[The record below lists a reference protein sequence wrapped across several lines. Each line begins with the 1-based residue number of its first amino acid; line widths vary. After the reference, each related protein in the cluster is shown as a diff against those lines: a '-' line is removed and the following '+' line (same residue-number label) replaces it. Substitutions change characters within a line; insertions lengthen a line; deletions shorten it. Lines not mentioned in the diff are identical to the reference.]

1 MIPTLIAC
9 AGAAQRTQ
17 GAGTGNAS
25 AGRAP
30 HLMMHTPEHDI
41 PTWQVAKIGTHAQA
55 QAQAQAP
62 TWAA

>member
-17 GAGTGNAS
+17 GAGTGIFCWQGPA
-25 AGRAP
+25 
-30 HLMMHTPEHDI
+30 LMMHTPEHDI